1 MYTQMKHAKLAI
13 KCIRGTFLNR
23 LIGAVVFELTN
34 VLIFVIK
41 QLTVILILVKSFPVF
56 FHDIN

>member
-23 LIGAVVFELTN
+23 LIGAVVFELN

-41 QLTVILILVKSFPVF
+41 QWTVILILVKSFPVF